1 MASDLWSRRTTG
13 FDARQHLD
21 RLGGVIYI
29 MGQEMMMPNHK
40 YARRK
45 LFTCLAVGLLAVGTV
60 LSLSTGGSEPIA
72 VRLVDRQTLNS
83 SGSRSITVEFTR
95 TKESGLFLSGDPSVQ
110 LRLEKG
116 WQAAVKLPKIDF
128 LSKTNRQTVVLSVPP
143 ETQACRFLVE
153 YRDYRGGQPA
163 YRTYCRVFSFLQRHG
178 LLVKYPRV
186 SGLVLKC
193 FLPRLRRSTLEV
205 TLPAHQAC

>member
-1 MASDLWSRRTTG
+1 MVSDLWSRRTTG

-72 VRLVDRQTLNS
+72 VRLVDSRLLTHLVQ
-83 SGSRSITVEFTR
+83 GQSRSSSRE
-95 TKESGLFLSGDPSVQ
+95 
-110 LRLEKG
+110 
-116 WQAAVKLPKIDF
+116 PK
-128 LSKTNRQTVVLSVPP
+128 N
-143 ETQACRFLVE
+143 
-153 YRDYRGGQPA
+153 PA
-163 YRTYCRVFSFLQRHG
+163 YS
-178 LLVKYPRV
+178 
-186 SGLVLKC
+186 
-193 FLPRLRRSTLEV
+193 
-205 TLPAHQAC
+205 